1 LHRILN
7 TMRKDSIYRRK
18 KALSRVVLYI
28 IRMVFN
34 SQPTQDRVSY
44 NLFFAHKQKSNVQDL
59 GFSEIKST
67 QLSGDLTT

>member
-1 LHRILN
+1 MSKFSKHRVK
-7 TMRKDSIYRRK
+7 R
-18 KALSRVVLYI
+18 ALLRVVLRI
-28 IRMVFN
+28 NDMVFY
-34 SQPTQDRVSY
+34 QPTQDRVSY